1 MTSHLQRCDRTTDRN
16 DVIAF
21 IKYAGFDVELAKR
34 TDGVEELTI
43 TGFDNAGDMYLLD
56 FTPCASHSDFQSERE
71 KVLDELVKW
80 CKKKS
85 RLYGADDSKGRFAND
100 DPCNSDPFEC
110 VLKKIEELRKQGGEQ

>member
-71 KVLDELVKW
+71 KVLSRVEELVKQDTPVDFLPSSAYR
-80 CKKKS
+80 K
-85 RLYGADDSKGRFAND
+85 R
-100 DPCNSDPFEC
+100 
-110 VLKKIEELRKQGGEQ
+110 VLETIIPQVREELRQGTDEGDA